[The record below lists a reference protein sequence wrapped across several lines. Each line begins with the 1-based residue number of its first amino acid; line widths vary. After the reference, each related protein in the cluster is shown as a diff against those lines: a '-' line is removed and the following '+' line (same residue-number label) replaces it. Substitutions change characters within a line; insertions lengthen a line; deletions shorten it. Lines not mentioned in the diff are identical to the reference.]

1 MFTRA
6 INGKHNTYIETHSVL
21 EMAGSLRL
29 IKIALKWQRL
39 HWMLEKLLWDK

>member
-21 EMAGSLRL
+21 EMAGSLTIDKNSIKMAEITLDAGKL
-29 IKIALKWQRL
+29 I
-39 HWMLEKLLWDK
+39 MG